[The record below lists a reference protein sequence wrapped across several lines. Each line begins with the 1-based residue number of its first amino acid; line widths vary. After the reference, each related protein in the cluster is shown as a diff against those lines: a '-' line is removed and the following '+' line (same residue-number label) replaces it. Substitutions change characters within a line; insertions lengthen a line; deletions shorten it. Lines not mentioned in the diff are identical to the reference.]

1 MRKLLLSSTALA
13 SAAVL
18 TANIAVAD
26 VSISAATEWTYLST
40 SSNVTT
46 LDGTTFGNDSEIH
59 FKFSN
64 KTDSGLDIGYNV
76 QMLSDGAEGGID
88 ESSLSISGGFGKIV
102 LGNLDGVG
110 ANYAMEAEDMVAE
123 ESAPTLASA
132 TIAVDTDIS
141 ISQNDNNKVSY
152 HLPAMGGFTA
162 GASMEDSGAEGSS
175 DVTAYGFKY
184 TIEAAG
190 NTITLGGATA
200 TQEVA
205 TKDTD
210 HQNLAVKVV
219 SGNLSFI
226 AAQSSIEAVDE
237 DINSTGAGVSYKMA
251 NGMVLGAYTM
261 KSEDDLDAGEEFSKS
276 GVEVQYT
283 IAAGLTAV
291 INVDDYD
298 YKIGTNNDS
307 ADTVADSGT
316 MSKLTLKASF

>member
-1 MRKLLLSSTALA
+1 MLFISSSTA
-13 SAAVL
+13 
-18 TANIAVAD
+18 
-26 VSISAATEWTYLST
+26 
-40 SSNVTT
+40 
-46 LDGTTFGNDSEIH
+46 
-59 FKFSN
+59 
-64 KTDSGLDIGYNV
+64 
-76 QMLSDGAEGGID
+76 
-88 ESSLSISGGFGKIV
+88 SL
-102 LGNLDGVG
+102 
-110 ANYAMEAEDMVAE
+110 EDWA
-123 ESAPTLASA
+123 
-132 TIAVDTDIS
+132 
-141 ISQNDNNKVSY
+141 
-152 HLPAMGGFTA
+152 
-162 GASMEDSGAEGSS
+162 
-175 DVTAYGFKY
+175 
-184 TIEAAG
+184 
-190 NTITLGGATA
+190 A
-200 TQEVA
+200 TQEA
-205 TKDTD
+205 TTKDTD

-226 AAQSSIEAVDE
+226 AAQSSKESVDE